1 MIKSANPIKRIPLS
15 LRVSFVLALSF
26 QMSVSQINTPVSL
39 TGRTIPAP
47 PKYEL
52 LQALSLG
59 SPAWLSRVLALW
71 LQSQDVQPGKTLS
84 LNELNYDTIRAWL
97 EVQLK
102 LDKNNH
108 YPFMAALHYYGNV
121 RNPQKLRK
129 MLAFVEQNFTE
140 KPETYWRWM
149 AEAVIKAKYQL
160 KDTEFAY
167 ELAVTL
173 AAATYDLDV
182 PNWAQQMHIFLL
194 EEMGE
199 VEAAALL
206 LGALLS
212 SGSISKEEEIR
223 FLQNRLRRMQAQI
236 DEKSSH

>member
-1 MIKSANPIKRIPLS
+1 MPHRHLLATPQTQPIYTNRQRSFITNEHWENTAQCAHSPRLCAPHLFSGLNRPLQKALIVRMIKSANPIKRIPLS
-15 LRVSFVLALSF
+15 LKVSFVLALSF

-149 AEAVIKAKYQL
+149 AEAVIKA
-160 KDTEFAY
+160 TH
-167 ELAVTL
+167 V
-173 AAATYDLDV
+173 
-182 PNWAQQMHIFLL
+182 
-194 EEMGE
+194 
-199 VEAAALL
+199 
-206 LGALLS
+206 
-212 SGSISKEEEIR
+212 
-223 FLQNRLRRMQAQI
+223 
-236 DEKSSH
+236 

>member
-1 MIKSANPIKRIPLS
+1 M
-15 LRVSFVLALSF
+15 
-26 QMSVSQINTPVSL
+26 
-39 TGRTIPAP
+39 P

-59 SPAWLSRVLALW
+59 SPAWLSRALALW

-84 LNELNYDTIRAWL
+84 LNELDYDTIRAWL

-129 MLAFVEQNFTE
+129 MIVFVEQNFTE
-140 KPETYWRWM
+140 KPEAYWRWM

-173 AAATYDLDV
+173 AEATYDLNV

-194 EEMGE
+194 EEIGE

-212 SGSISKEEEIR
+212 SGSLSKEEEIR
-223 FLQNRLRRMQAQI
+223 FLQDRLRRMQAQI